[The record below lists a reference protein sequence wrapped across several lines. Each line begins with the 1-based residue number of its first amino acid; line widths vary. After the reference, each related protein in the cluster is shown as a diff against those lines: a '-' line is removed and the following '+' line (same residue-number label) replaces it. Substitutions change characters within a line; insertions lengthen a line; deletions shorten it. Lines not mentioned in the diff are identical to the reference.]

1 MAEQEQPQ
9 ESRTVYPEG
18 EPCKVTATFY
28 SVEEREGSK
37 APLVAVIDGVS
48 YRREEDQKEATLFAQ
63 WEDLQAQFRQVA
75 SPEALRLE
83 DALEDVQNEMEAHRL
98 AVIERQLLDRLPQ
111 HKAVIQRCVFPDEH
125 PGLYTD
131 EMSRHYNCIL
141 PPARVEA

>member
-9 ESRTVYPEG
+9 QPRTVYPEG
-18 EPCKVTATFY
+18 EPCKVQAKFYFPNRDEQPTF
-28 SVEEREGSK
+28 VE
-37 APLVAVIDGVS
+37 VDGVT
-48 YRREEDQKEATLFAQ
+48 YRREEDQKEAALFAQ

-75 SPEALRLE
+75 SPEAQRLE

-125 PGLYTD
+125 PDLYSD
-131 EMSRHYNCIL
+131 ESTRHYNCIL